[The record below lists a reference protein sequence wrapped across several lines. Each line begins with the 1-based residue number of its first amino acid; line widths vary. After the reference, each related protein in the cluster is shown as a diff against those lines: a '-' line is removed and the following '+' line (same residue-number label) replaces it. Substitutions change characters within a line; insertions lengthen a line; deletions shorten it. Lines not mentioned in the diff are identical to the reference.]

1 MTAAKM
7 QRTTIAI
14 GLSLWIAGFGCIF
27 GCETFG
33 MSTAHAAAAAST
45 EIKTSPNQ
53 SCHKAA
59 EHSCCTRRHQSQSP
73 EPSAVVGVALL
84 MLGEVGGDSVRE
96 CPMALNAKG
105 LSTRERFDEAGAIQS
120 WSRLGVPVFDPTD
133 PLTGPPSFQ
142 HNKGSTYLQCCA
154 FLI

>member
-1 MTAAKM
+1 MTSAKM

-33 MSTAHAAAAAST
+33 MSPAHAAGAAST
-45 EIKTSPNQ
+45 EIKTSPNP

-59 EHSCCTRRHQSQSP
+59 QHSCCTKRHASQSA
-73 EPSAVVGVALL
+73 EPSAAADVALL
-84 MLGEVGGDSVRE
+84 TLGEVRDDSVRE

-105 LSTRERFDEAGAIQS
+105 LNTRVRLDNAGAMQPL
-120 WSRLGVPVFDPTD
+120 RAGVPVFDLTD
-133 PLTGPPSFQ
+133 PLTAGPPSFQ
-142 HNKGSTYLQCCA
+142 HNKGSTYLQCCT